1 MATMKAVHLTR
12 AKGEFE
18 LIERPIPEPEAGE
31 VRIKVEACGICH
43 SDVFVKDGLWPG
55 ITYPRIPGH
64 EVSGHIDAV
73 GKHVTQWKNGDRVG
87 VGWHGGHCFQC
98 ACCRIGDFIN
108 CQEAKVAGISYD
120 GGYAEYMVAPQ
131 EAVAHMPDSLDLM
144 MSAPLM
150 CAGITTFNA
159 LRNSG
164 ARGGDLVAIQGLGG
178 LGHLA
183 VQYANKMG
191 FQTVTISGGDDKEQL
206 ARELGAHHFINYH
219 EHPPAEALQK
229 LGGAQVILATAP
241 SSKAIS
247 SLVDGLAPRGKLVI
261 VAAASDPLE
270 VIPISM
276 ISGRMITGW
285 PSGHA
290 KDSEDT
296 LNFSALA
303 DIHPMIETYP
313 LEQVSD
319 AYDQMISNKARFRVV
334 LQIR

>member
-1 MATMKAVHLTR
+1 MATMKAIQVTR
-12 AKGEFE
+12 AKGPFE
-18 LIERPIPEPEAGE
+18 LVERPIPEPGTGG

-64 EVSGHIDAV
+64 EVSGYVDKV
-73 GKHVTQWKNGDRVG
+73 GKEVNQWNSGDRVG

-98 ACCRIGDFIN
+98 ELCRIGDFMN
-108 CQEAKVAGISYD
+108 CQKGQVAGISYD

-131 EAVAHMPDSLDLM
+131 EALARLPEGLDLVK
-144 MSAPLM
+144 SAPLM
-150 CAGITTFNA
+150 CAGVTTFNA

-164 ARGGDLVAIQGLGG
+164 AQGGDLVAVQGLGG

-183 VQYANKMG
+183 VQYASTMG
-191 FQTVTISGGDDKEQL
+191 FQTVAISGGHDKEKL
-206 ARELGAHHFINYH
+206 ARELGAHHYINYRDH
-219 EHPPAEALQK
+219 LPAEELKK

-241 SSKAIS
+241 NSQAIS
-247 SLVDGLAPRGKLVI
+247 SLVDGLTPRGKLLI

-270 VIPISM
+270 IIPLSL
-276 ISGRMITGW
+276 ISGRMIAGW

-296 LNFSALA
+296 LKFSALA
-303 DIHPMIETYP
+303 GIRPMVEPFP
-313 LEQVSD
+313 LNQAAA
-319 AYDQMISNKARFRVV
+319 AYEQMITNKARFRVV